1 MSSYLNFGSI
11 EFCLYFAF
19 YSPILRAKRG
29 LWRMSEHAAIR
40 QPKKFNFFPAF
51 AEVPL
56 RFHNRIPVSISFA
69 LTARFFVAG

>member
-1 MSSYLNFGSI
+1 
-11 EFCLYFAF
+11 
-19 YSPILRAKRG
+19 
-29 LWRMSEHAAIR
+29 MSEHAAIR